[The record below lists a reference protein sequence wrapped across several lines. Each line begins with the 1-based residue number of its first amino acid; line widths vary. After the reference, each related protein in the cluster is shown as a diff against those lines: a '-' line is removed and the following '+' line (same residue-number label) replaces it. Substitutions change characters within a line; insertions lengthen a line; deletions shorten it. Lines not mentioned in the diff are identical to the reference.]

1 MRHLIF
7 AGAVLL
13 LFTSEVSAQRFGLT
27 AGTNFQRLTD
37 VDLNSVETVFEE
49 QSGWH
54 AGAWFEVPVG
64 PVGMRLAGR
73 YLEAGRLFNGLEEN
87 FPIVNDNFD
96 ISLVDLSLLLRY
108 GLKSP
113 IIAPYVFA
121 GPTFRI
127 PARVDKIIN
136 NDLASLSYA
145 LEFGGGI
152 EFNIGSLSLY
162 PEVAY
167 LLGLSTF
174 IEDELVLDF
183 VTLTAGDTQR
193 LNSIIVR
200 LSVGL

>member
-1 MRHLIF
+1 MRHLVL
-7 AGAVLL
+7 AGAVLFL
-13 LFTSEVSAQRFGLT
+13 ITPEVSAQRFGLT

-54 AGAWFEVPVG
+54 AGAWFEVPIG
-64 PVGMRLAGR
+64 PVGVRLAAR
-73 YLEAGRLFNGLEEN
+73 YLEAGRLFNGLEDN
-87 FPIVNDNFD
+87 FPIVRDNFD

-127 PARVDKIIN
+127 PARADKIIN
-136 NDLASLSYA
+136 NDLSALSYA

-152 EFNIGSLSLY
+152 EISIGSLSLY